1 MVGRADFGSPIEL
14 GAYAVG
20 LVGGVNWLFVSAAEV
35 NLVAEL
41 GVAFGGV
48 AYMVIGLVSLLA
60 LADALDLIE
69 LADVEMGGSS

>member
-20 LVGGVNWLFVSAAEV
+20 LVGGINWLFVSAAEV
-35 NLVAEL
+35 NLVTEL

-48 AYMVIGLVSLLA
+48 TYMMIGAAAVLA